1 MECLPSGR
9 TTPASQ
15 VHRRQGMPMKRDPPQ
30 GTPLKALRNRWTH
43 LTNKIIFI
51 NINVSILKAMSTA
64 EQSTLVPE
72 IRSILSQHGRMTVEQ
87 LQEGDDLYSAGLTSL
102 ATVAV
107 MLALEDKF
115 NVEFPD
121 TMMGRKTFKSIESIA
136 DAITQL
142 AA

>member
-1 MECLPSGR
+1 
-9 TTPASQ
+9 
-15 VHRRQGMPMKRDPPQ
+15 
-30 GTPLKALRNRWTH
+30 
-43 LTNKIIFI
+43 
-51 NINVSILKAMSTA
+51 MSTA

>member
-1 MECLPSGR
+1 
-9 TTPASQ
+9 
-15 VHRRQGMPMKRDPPQ
+15 
-30 GTPLKALRNRWTH
+30 
-43 LTNKIIFI
+43 
-51 NINVSILKAMSTA
+51 
-64 EQSTLVPE
+64 
-72 IRSILSQHGRMTVEQ
+72 MTVEN
-87 LQEGDDLYSAGLTSL
+87 LTEGDDLYTAGLTSL

-121 TMMGRKTFKSIESIA
+121 SLIGRRTFKSIESIA

>member
-1 MECLPSGR
+1 MSDTDR
-9 TTPASQ
+9 T
-15 VHRRQGMPMKRDPPQ
+15 
-30 GTPLKALRNRWTH
+30 
-43 LTNKIIFI
+43 
-51 NINVSILKAMSTA
+51 
-64 EQSTLVPE
+64 TLVPD
-72 IRSILSQHGRMTVEQ
+72 IRDILSQHGRMPVEN
-87 LQEGDDLYSAGLTSL
+87 LSEGDDLYNAGLTSL

-121 TMMGRKTFKSIESIA
+121 TMIGRRTFKSIESIA